1 MEYGSE
7 RLKLNSYTDRGSNLT
22 RLGHNAYIDCST
34 GSSPHEVVVTLI
46 QLKYLLGVVDNG
58 LNITA
63 AADRLFTS
71 QPGVSKQLRQLEK
84 EVGVQIFS
92 RKGKALVGV
101 TPAGITIVDYARR
114 ILRDVEN
121 IRSTGQDLMS
131 EQNGTLSIATTNTQA
146 RYVLPDV
153 ISQFHERYPN
163 VNLELHQGTSEQIA
177 NLVAEGRV
185 DFAIATD
192 SQELFPE
199 LNLLPCFHWDRIV
212 LTMKDHPLATAS
224 GPLSLSA
231 LAEHP
236 LITYV
241 FSSNTSSSFLRAFEK
256 EQLEPNIVFTARDA
270 DVIKTYVR
278 MGIGVGVIAPMAVLE
293 KDLDDFHATC
303 ANGLFPTVTTWIGMP
318 RDRALRRY
326 MLDFISLFA
335 PYWPRESI
343 ELATTADSQ
352 ELVDELAKNVEL
364 PTRSGCEMGIP
375 IAA

>member
-1 MEYGSE
+1 M
-7 RLKLNSYTDRGSNLT
+7 
-22 RLGHNAYIDCST
+22 
-34 GSSPHEVVVTLI
+34 TLI

-63 AADRLFTS
+63 AANRLFTS
-71 QPGVSKQLRQLEK
+71 QPGISKQLRQLEQ

-92 RKGKALVGV
+92 RKGKALVAV
-101 TPAGITIVDYARR
+101 TPAGASIVDYARK
-114 ILRDVEN
+114 ILRDVDN
-121 IRSTGQDLMS
+121 IRSVGQDLMS
-131 EQNGTLSIATTNTQA
+131 EREGTLSIATTNTQA

-163 VNLELHQGTSEQIA
+163 VNLELHQGTSEQISD
-177 NLVAEGRV
+177 LVAEGRV

-192 SQELFPE
+192 SQALFPE

-212 LTMKDHPLATAS
+212 LTKKDHPLAMSESALTLA
-224 GPLSLSA
+224 A

-241 FSSNTSSSFLRAFEK
+241 FSSNRESSFLRAFEN
-256 EQLEPNIVFTARDA
+256 EQLEANVVFTARDA

-278 MGIGVGVIAPMAVLE
+278 MGMGVGVIAPMAVLAE
-293 KDLDDFHATC
+293 DLGDFHASC
-303 ANGLFPTVTTWIGMP
+303 AKGPFPTVTTWIGMP

-335 PYWPRESI
+335 PHWPRESI
-343 ELATTADSQ
+343 EQATTADSQ
-352 ELVDELAKNVEL
+352 DVVDELAKQVDL
-364 PTRSGCEMGIP
+364 PTLSGCDKGIP
-375 IAA
+375 VAA

>member
-1 MEYGSE
+1 M
-7 RLKLNSYTDRGSNLT
+7 TLT
-22 RLGHNAYIDCST
+22 
-34 GSSPHEVVVTLI
+34 

-63 AADRLFTS
+63 AAERLFTS
-71 QPGVSKQLRQLEK
+71 QPGISKQLRQLEQ

-92 RKGKALVGV
+92 RKGKALVGI
-101 TPAGITIVDYARR
+101 TPAGATIVDYARK
-114 ILRDVEN
+114 IQRDVEN
-121 IRSTGQDLMS
+121 IRSVGQDLMS
-131 EQNGTLSIATTNTQA
+131 EQEGTLSIATTNTQA

-163 VNLELHQGTSEQIA
+163 VSLELHQGTSEQIA
-177 NLVAEGRV
+177 DLVAEGRV

-192 SQELFPE
+192 SQGLFPE

-212 LTMKDHPLATAS
+212 LTKKDHPLAVAKES
-224 GPLSLSA
+224 LSLAA

-241 FSSNTSSSFLRAFEK
+241 FSSNRESSFLRAFEN
-256 EQLEPNIVFTARDA
+256 EGLDANVVFTARDA

-278 MGIGVGVIAPMAVLE
+278 MGMGVGVVAPMAVLE
-293 KDLDDFHATC
+293 EDLKDFHATC
-303 ANGLFPTVTTWIGMP
+303 AKGLFPTVTTWIGMP

-335 PYWPRESI
+335 PHWPRESI
-343 ELATTADSQ
+343 EQATTADSQ
-352 ELVDELAKNVEL
+352 EKVDELAQQVEL
-364 PTRSGCEMGIP
+364 PTRSGCAMGIP
-375 IAA
+375 AAA

>member
-1 MEYGSE
+1 M
-7 RLKLNSYTDRGSNLT
+7 
-22 RLGHNAYIDCST
+22 
-34 GSSPHEVVVTLI
+34 TLI

-63 AADRLFTS
+63 AAERLYTS
-71 QPGVSKQLRQLEK
+71 QPGISKQLKQLEQ

-92 RKGKALVGV
+92 RKGKALVGI
-101 TPAGITIVDYARR
+101 TPAGTTIVDYARK
-114 ILRDVEN
+114 IMRDVDN
-121 IRSTGQDLMS
+121 IRSVGQDLMS
-131 EQNGTLSIATTNTQA
+131 EQEGTLSIATTNTQA

-177 NLVAEGRV
+177 DLVAEGRV

-192 SQELFPE
+192 SQTLFPE

-212 LTMKDHPLATAS
+212 LTKKDHPLATS
-224 GPLSLSA
+224 HQELSLAA

-241 FSSNTSSSFLRAFEK
+241 FSSNRESSFLNAFA
-256 EQLEPNIVFTARDA
+256 EQQLQPNVVFTARDA

-278 MGIGVGVIAPMAVLE
+278 MGMGVGVIAPMAILCDDLE
-293 KDLDDFHATC
+293 DLNATC
-303 ANGLFPTVTTWIGMP
+303 AKGLFPRVTTWIGMP

-326 MLDFISLFA
+326 MLDFIALFA
-335 PYWPRESI
+335 PNWPREYI

-352 ELVDELAKNVEL
+352 QVVDELAVKVDL
-364 PTRSGCEMGIP
+364 PTRSGCEQGIP
-375 IAA
+375 VAA